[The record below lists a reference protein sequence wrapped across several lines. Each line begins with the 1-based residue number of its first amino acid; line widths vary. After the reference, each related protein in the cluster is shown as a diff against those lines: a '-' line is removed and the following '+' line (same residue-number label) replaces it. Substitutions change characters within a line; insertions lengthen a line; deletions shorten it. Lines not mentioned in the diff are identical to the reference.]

1 MTETPPT
8 DQPVK
13 RGRGRP
19 ATGVT
24 PKRNVRIGDVW
35 DDLEPHAKATDGSMT
50 ALVTRLLEEEAA
62 RLREA
67 GKL

>member
-1 MTETPPT
+1 MTT
-8 DQPVK
+8 DQTAK

-24 PKRNVRIGDVW
+24 PKRNVRIGKVW
-35 DDLEPHAKATDGSMT
+35 DDLDRYAQARGESMT
-50 ALVTRLLEEEAA
+50 ALVTRLLEQEAA

-67 GKL
+67 GQL